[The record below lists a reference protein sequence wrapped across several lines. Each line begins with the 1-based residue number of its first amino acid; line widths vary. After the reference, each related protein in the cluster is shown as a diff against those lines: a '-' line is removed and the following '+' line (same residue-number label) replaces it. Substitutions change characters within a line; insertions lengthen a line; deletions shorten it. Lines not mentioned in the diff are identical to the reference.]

1 ILVLYAVAFA
11 HGGLPLVYMGD
22 ELGLLNDHAWE
33 DDPARREDNRWMH
46 RPAMDWAAAQR
57 RGDPDSV
64 EGRLWDGLRRLVAAR
79 RATRAAHAQGAAE
92 PLWTGNDHVFGLLRS
107 QAGERLLLLA
117 NFTPERRPV
126 GLALLSERGLEITH
140 EAAQPDGRPLVLEQD
155 TLVLEPYQYL
165 WLRD

>member
-1 ILVLYAVAFA
+1 
-11 HGGLPLVYMGD
+11 
-22 ELGLLNDHAWE
+22 
-33 DDPARREDNRWMH
+33 MH
-46 RPAMDWAAAQR
+46 RPTMDWAAAQR
-57 RGDPDSV
+57 RGHPETV

-117 NFTPERRPV
+117 NFTPERQPV
-126 GLALLSERGLEITH
+126 GLALLNERGLEITQD
-140 EAAQPDGRPLVLEQD
+140 AAQPDGRPLVLAQD